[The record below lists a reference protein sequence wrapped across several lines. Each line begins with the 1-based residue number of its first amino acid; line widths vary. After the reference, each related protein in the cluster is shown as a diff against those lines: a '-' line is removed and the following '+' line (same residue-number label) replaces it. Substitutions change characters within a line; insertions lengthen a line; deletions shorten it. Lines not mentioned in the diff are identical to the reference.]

1 MSFDLFENIEFKNL
15 KNLYYICKKNH
26 EFLDRVKLNIQEITL
41 FARNL

>member
-26 EFLDRVKLNIQEITL
+26 EFLDRVKL
-41 FARNL
+41 